1 MRRHSDLHQSA
12 AISAVLLVLLFALP
26 LAVVVPF
33 QTELFSDD
41 PIAVESEREPFQP
54 GDLDGEMVLKV
65 LAGDTVEEMT
75 LGEYLVG
82 VVRAEMPASFEPEAL
97 KAQAVA
103 ARTYT
108 LYKMQTG
115 GNHGDTADIC
125 TDSTCCQ
132 AYISEENARNNW
144 GENADAYEEKIETA
158 VRETDGE
165 TILYGGVPILAV
177 FHSCSAGQTRSSGQ
191 VWVSDLP
198 YLQAV
203 SSPEPADS
211 IPNYYSRVE
220 FTAEEFREKV
230 LASYPEA
237 DLSGDISGWL
247 QNAVTDTA
255 GSVESVDVGGVSM
268 KGSTLRSVLGLRSAC
283 FEWEAADGKLVFFV
297 TGYGHGVGMSQWG
310 ANYLAEHDPHPLLY
324 RRHRGALYYCRHRVT
339 LYKKAG
345 NVVKYNLPG
354 ELLRKGGHDETK
366 ARGTA
371 AVPAAGV
378 PAVAGP
384 VGGGGDG
391 VFHRSQ
397 QKRADAV
404 GRHHALLVRRLSVCA
419 QHYLHRRGPGS
430 GRVLLPQYCPADR
443 VAVCGQDGI
452 QLPGI

>member
-220 FTAEEFREKV
+220 FTAEEFREK
-230 LASYPEA
+230 
-237 DLSGDISGWL
+237 
-247 QNAVTDTA
+247 TDTA

-268 KGSTLRSVLGLRSAC
+268 NGSTLRSVLGLRSAC

-297 TGYGHGVGMSQWG
+297 TGYGHGVGMSQYG
-310 ANYLAEHDPHPLLY
+310 ANQMAKEGADY
-324 RRHRGALYYCRHRVT
+324 RTILTHYYTGVT
-339 LYKKAG
+339 VEPY
-345 NVVKYNLPG
+345 
-354 ELLRKGGHDETK
+354 T
-366 ARGTA
+366 TA
-371 AVPAAGV
+371 AIG
-378 PAVAGP
+378 
-384 VGGGGDG
+384 
-391 VFHRSQ
+391 
-397 QKRADAV
+397 
-404 GRHHALLVRRLSVCA
+404 
-419 QHYLHRRGPGS
+419 
-430 GRVLLPQYCPADR
+430 
-443 VAVCGQDGI
+443 
-452 QLPGI
+452 